1 MLNISNEALQLPF
14 LSEDSPFGG
23 VISMLMYLSFILFIF
38 FGQKIQLR
46 IMLYEIDGV
55 VRKLDFMR
63 REAKSLSVKTIR
75 EVGKPKEDPEPLIN
89 TLLEQF
95 MISPVDMDPA
105 GIVGK
110 LEHIMDVRE
119 EKFKDDIK
127 LIAPEAEKTQLNNLE
142 NLVEASWALN
152 TIYRII
158 RHFYLLGKKTSSF
171 YVILQL
177 QMILPLIMQ
186 EAEAMVDAAKAFVE
200 GQPIGDGIGPYVIS
214 KLMSGKRKRKM
225 EKDMVAAEIKIEG
238 RKAILLKAEGP
249 GGNVGKPG
257 EAIRRVIKKHKKA
270 VSMVVM
276 IDAALRFEGEKSGGV
291 SEGFGAAIGGIG
303 TERYK
308 IEEEVKNYKIPLYAI
323 IIKESIQEAITP
335 MRKEITEAIPEVIK
349 RITTLIKRRSK
360 KGDTI
365 IIAGIGNT
373 IGIGQ

>member
-1 MLNISNEALQLPF
+1 MISKGVQYRMLNISNEALQLPF

-23 VISMLMYLSFILFIF
+23 IISMLMYLSFILFIF

-127 LIAPEAEKTQLNNLE
+127 LIAPEAEKAQLNNLE

-177 QMILPLIMQ
+177 QMILPIIMQ

-200 GQPIGDGIGPYVIS
+200 GQPIGDGIGP
-214 KLMSGKRKRKM
+214 
-225 EKDMVAAEIKIEG
+225 
-238 RKAILLKAEGP
+238 
-249 GGNVGKPG
+249 
-257 EAIRRVIKKHKKA
+257 
-270 VSMVVM
+270 
-276 IDAALRFEGEKSGGV
+276 
-291 SEGFGAAIGGIG
+291 
-303 TERYK
+303 
-308 IEEEVKNYKIPLYAI
+308 
-323 IIKESIQEAITP
+323 
-335 MRKEITEAIPEVIK
+335 
-349 RITTLIKRRSK
+349 
-360 KGDTI
+360 
-365 IIAGIGNT
+365 
-373 IGIGQ
+373 